1 MGILELRLLLD
12 THALLWWLGGDPRL
26 SKKATDAID
35 DDESEIFASAASVW
49 EISTKF
55 RIRKLELSPA
65 IAADIGAAIASQGFL
80 GLPISVEHAR
90 LAGSLPGKHKDPF
103 DRMLFAQAMI
113 ESMTLVTKERDFVFG
128 THDVKRLW

>member
-1 MGILELRLLLD
+1 LRLLLD

-26 SKKATDAID
+26 SKKARDAID
-35 DDESEIFASAASVW
+35 DDKSEIFASAASVW
-49 EISTKF
+49 EICTKF

-80 GLPISVEHAR
+80 GLPVTVEHAQ

-103 DRMLFAQAMI
+103 DRMLFAQAMT
-113 ESMTLVTKERDFVFG
+113 EGMTLVTKERDMVFG
-128 THDVKRLW
+128 AYDVKRLW